1 MCDCNH
7 CVCIS
12 EYLMCPSVLLPL
24 ISFDSTSHIR
34 AYYTIKLPTSVTLGG
49 AYDGCSFITSWRHR
63 KHKLEAGLEQSC
75 SFSIHNNSLLTLFMS
90 KLLV

>member
-12 EYLMCPSVLLPL
+12 EYLMCPSVLLQL
-24 ISFDSTSHIR
+24 ISFDSTLHIR
-34 AYYTIKLPTSVTLGG
+34 AYYTIKLPTFVTLGG
-49 AYDGCSFITSWRHR
+49 AYDGCSFITSQRHC
-63 KHKLEAGLEQSC
+63 KHKVEAGLKRSC
-75 SFSIHNNSLLTLFMS
+75 SFPIHNNSLLSLFIS